1 MRSTASTSFG
11 IFLLVF
17 FVDLVLPISPV
28 SDTIWNVPTTIS
40 VLKTGNFDLDEY
52 PDLIAE
58 RFGYAIRNS
67 NGHLY
72 NYFPVGVSILAIP
85 QVFLLM
91 QINGTREILR
101 HVSEAERFIAASWT
115 ALAALF
121 LFQAL
126 RGRYDLRTALSF
138 SLLFAFCTPVL
149 STASRALWQQTGLLL
164 VNSILLRIFTGELR
178 AKRDYFLLGA
188 LCGFALWIRPTS
200 VLVSVCLFFGVL
212 KTKPKESLRIL
223 MAAIPFLLAFLAF
236 NWDLYD
242 STLPPYYR
250 EDGERIFT
258 FSTFAEAF
266 LGHWISPSRG
276 LLVWSPFLI
285 LSFFGMFSA
294 VRDKGPI
301 QAVLSASI
309 LLHLLVISGF
319 DSWWGGHSVGPRLW
333 TETIPFLIWFAAR
346 GYEDFFSSFRNST
359 SLRRIWIFLC
369 ILSLTF
375 HLRASV
381 DPGPSLWNRFPK
393 DVDSDPNRVWDWK
406 DPQFLRGDHSIRL
419 FL

>member
-1 MRSTASTSFG
+1 MRSTTSASFW

-28 SDTIWNVPTTIS
+28 SDTIWNVPTTVSI
-40 VLKTGNFDLDEY
+40 LKTGNFDLDEY
-52 PDLIAE
+52 PDLVAE
-58 RFGYAIRNS
+58 RSGYAIRNS
-67 NGHLY
+67 RGHLY

-101 HVSEAERFIAASWT
+101 HLPEAERFIAAGWI
-115 ALAALF
+115 ALSVSF
-121 LFQAL
+121 LYRAL
-126 RGRYDLRTALSF
+126 RGRYGRKTALMF

-149 STASRALWQQTGLLL
+149 STAGRALWQQTGVLL

-178 AKRDYFLLGA
+178 SKKDYFLLGA

-212 KTKPKESLRIL
+212 KTRPKDSLRL
-223 MAAIPFLLAFLAF
+223 LLAAIPFLLVFLMF
-236 NWDLYD
+236 NWSLYD
-242 STLPPYYR
+242 SVLPPYYR

-258 FSTFAEAF
+258 LSTFGEAF

-276 LLVWSPFLI
+276 LFIWSPFLI

-294 VRDKGPI
+294 VRDNGPVF
-301 QAVLSASI
+301 AVLSLSI
-309 LLHLLVISGF
+309 LLHVIVISGF

-333 TETIPFLIWFAAR
+333 TETIPFWIWFAAR
-346 GYEDFFSSFRNST
+346 GYEDYFSSFRT
-359 SLRRIWIFLC
+359 SIPLRRIWIILC
-369 ILSLTF
+369 ILSLTV

-381 DPGPSLWNRFPK
+381 DPGPSLWNRHPK
-393 DVDSDPNRVWDWK
+393 DVDTDPSRVWDWK